1 MNIQPG
7 AEAMEV
13 DHLKAEVGEE
23 DDEIGECECMALHE
37 QGFRG
42 PCYYCQRRG
51 HMMRNCPRKSAG
63 LPKIRTTGQGQSNT
77 GRKWTPANKTQGGTK
92 AREGATYQKKSYS
105 PAKRVNQE
113 ETIEAE
119 DEVGFLGETL

>member
-1 MNIQPG
+1 
-7 AEAMEV
+7 
-13 DHLKAEVGEE
+13 
-23 DDEIGECECMALHE
+23 
-37 QGFRG
+37 
-42 PCYYCQRRG
+42 
-51 HMMRNCPRKSAG
+51 MMRNCPRKSAG

-92 AREGATYQKKSYS
+92 TREGATYQKKSYS
-105 PAKRVNQE
+105 LAKRVNQVEEEDDEEERGATE